1 MISDTEIVEEVKRFM
16 DENPYVKALDI
27 VEHFYKKGLSK
38 EMIIYILKEIV
49 NDEVR
54 DSGR

>member
-16 DENPYVKALDI
+16 DENPYAKALDI

>member
-1 MISDTEIVEEVKRFM
+1 M
-16 DENPYVKALDI
+16 DENPYAKALDI

-38 EMIIYILKEIV
+38 EMIIYIIKEIV